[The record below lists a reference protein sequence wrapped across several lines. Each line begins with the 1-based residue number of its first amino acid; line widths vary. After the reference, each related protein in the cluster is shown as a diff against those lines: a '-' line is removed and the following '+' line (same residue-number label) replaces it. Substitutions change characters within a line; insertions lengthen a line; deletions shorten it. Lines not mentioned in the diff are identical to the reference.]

1 MDKIIG
7 KICRDLIEKSKKDKN
22 VLGIMLFGSVARNK
36 SDEYSDIDFYVLLKK
51 KNEYSRRNFIT
62 NDIRVDIIFNTLTE
76 AKTYLKNDEKNVKR
90 ITSHMLAHGIII
102 YQKGGILENLQS
114 VAGKN
119 LELKTKYNAS
129 DVLMHKYSIDDFLG
143 EIRRDL
149 KNQDIIAFNLDSQL
163 LMNNIIELFLKIRGN
178 FWKQPNEM
186 TRILKELDLYF
197 GREIGKFY
205 KAKNL
210 KNKEEIMSG
219 LVNYIYKKSG
229 GGLPNKWVIR

>member
-1 MDKIIG
+1 MNRIIREICDFMVG
-7 KICRDLIEKSKKDKN
+7 KYRRDEN
-22 VLGIMLFGSVARNK
+22 VLGVMLFGSAARGK
-36 SDEYSDIDFYVLLKK
+36 SDKYSDIDFYILLKK
-51 KNEYSRRNFIT
+51 KNEFSRKNFVK
-62 NDIRVDIIFNTLTE
+62 NSLRVDIIFNTLLE

-102 YQKGGILENLQS
+102 YKKGRILENLQF

-149 KNQDIIAFNLDSQL
+149 KNQDIIAFNLDRQL

-186 TRILKELDLYF
+186 ARILKESDLYF
-197 GREIGKFY
+197 GREIEKFY

-210 KNKEEIMSG
+210 KNKEEIISG
-219 LVNYIYKKSG
+219 LVKYIYKKSG
-229 GGLPNKWVIR
+229 GGLPNIWVIR